1 MAHPGNGLNIV
12 NSLSDLRH
20 AQSQLASA
28 VDSLAAALGSQEQP
42 DSTLSSAVLQRDPS
56 SSNQNNS
63 GETGPELQN
72 LSSLS
77 QKSGFTSRIVLTTY
91 PKQIGID
98 PIPLDWGNADPEKR
112 GPVVV
117 SRLPSTIRRRNESRS
132 GGSYS
137 VYYALAVASKELNTD
152 HRPDFTNTEPAA
164 KIGPFSQW
172 GERKKIVA
180 MDPWGH
186 LTPWQYKDIMEK
198 ENIDLRPTIA
208 ITKAHM
214 KASSDVLPELED
226 SVRAGRLY
234 VRARLSNNASSDRV
248 SVPDGKVCL
257 NKQGELA
264 VTKFA
269 VEPVWYLPG
278 VAERFGID
286 EATLRRSLFE
296 HTGGSYPELI
306 TRGDIK
312 VFLPPIGGLTV
323 YCFGDPSKMSDESV
337 RLSLRIHDECNG
349 SDVFGSDICTCR
361 PYLIFGIEQA
371 VKEAQNGG
379 SGVVIYF
386 RKEGRA
392 LGEVT
397 KVCEYKPILRTS
409 PPLTRAVVYNARK
422 RGADRASDYFT
433 RTENIAGVKDMRF
446 QALMP
451 DILHWL
457 GIKKIDRMLSMS
469 NMKHDAI
476 VGQGIPIHERVE
488 LPEELIPADSRVEI
502 DAKITAG
509 YFTAGKRLTSEQ
521 LESVQGR
528 MWEEY
533 ANFNQDGACTPLMI
547 QSLGARRYHHRATES
562 HRRCHERGSRAWLLW
577 ARLGLNWC
585 TQEIEII
592 IPLHLIVCI
601 FDFSNCSLHLA
612 AIMAVGKNKRLSKG
626 KKGLKKKTVDP
637 FSRKDWY
644 SIKAPNPFNIRDVGK
659 TLVNRTTGLKN
670 ANDAL
675 KGRIVE
681 VSLADL
687 QKDEDHS
694 FRKIRLR
701 IDEVQGK
708 SCLTNF
714 HGLDFTSDKL
724 RSLVRKW
731 QSLIEANITV
741 KTTDDYL
748 IRLFAIG
755 FTKRRQNQIKK
766 TTYAASSQ
774 IRAIRRKMTDIIQRE
789 ASTCTLTQLTSKLI
803 PEVIGREIEKATQGI
818 YPLQNVHIRKVK
830 LLKAPKFDLGALMAL
845 HGESGTDDQ
854 GQKVEREFKERVLE
868 EV

>member
-1 MAHPGNGLNIV
+1 
-12 NSLSDLRH
+12 
-20 AQSQLASA
+20 
-28 VDSLAAALGSQEQP
+28 
-42 DSTLSSAVLQRDPS
+42 
-56 SSNQNNS
+56 
-63 GETGPELQN
+63 
-72 LSSLS
+72 
-77 QKSGFTSRIVLTTY
+77 
-91 PKQIGID
+91 
-98 PIPLDWGNADPEKR
+98 
-112 GPVVV
+112 
-117 SRLPSTIRRRNESRS
+117 
-132 GGSYS
+132 
-137 VYYALAVASKELNTD
+137 
-152 HRPDFTNTEPAA
+152 
-164 KIGPFSQW
+164 
-172 GERKKIVA
+172 

-186 LTPWQYKDIMEK
+186 AAPWVFKDIMEK
-198 ENIDLRPTIA
+198 ERIDLRPTIA

-214 KASSDVLPELED
+214 RLPELED
-226 SVRAGRLY
+226 SVKSGRLI
-234 VRARLSNNASSDRV
+234 
-248 SVPDGKVCL
+248 PDGKVCINHL
-257 NKQGELA
+257 GELA
-264 VTKFA
+264 VTKIA
-269 VEPVWYLPG
+269 VEPVN
-278 VAERFGID
+278 

-323 YCFGDPSKMSDESV
+323 YCFGDPEKMSNENV

-361 PYLIFGIEQA
+361 PYLIFGIEEA

-392 LGEVT
+392 L
-397 KVCEYKPILRTS
+397 
-409 PPLTRAVVYNARK
+409 VVYNARK
-422 RGADRASDYFT
+422 RGEDRASDYFL

-476 VGQGIPIHERVE
+476 VGQGIPILERVE

-509 YFTAGKRLTSEQ
+509 YFTSGKRLTAEELQ
-521 LESVQGR
+521 SVQGR
-528 MWEEY
+528 TWEE
-533 ANFNQDGACTPLMI
+533 
-547 QSLGARRYHHRATES
+547 
-562 HRRCHERGSRAWLLW
+562 
-577 ARLGLNWC
+577 
-585 TQEIEII
+585 
-592 IPLHLIVCI
+592 
-601 FDFSNCSLHLA
+601 
-612 AIMAVGKNKRLSKG
+612 NKRLSKG

-644 SIKAPNPFNIRDVGK
+644 SIKAPSSFSVRDVGK

-687 QKDEDHS
+687 QKDEEHS
-694 FRKIRLR
+694 FRKVRLR
-701 IDEVQGK
+701 VDEIQGK
-708 SCLTNF
+708 NCLTNF

-731 QSLIEANITV
+731 QTLIEANVTV

-755 FTKRRQNQIKK
+755 FTKRRPNQIKK

-789 ASTCTLTQLTSKLI
+789 ASSCTLTQLTSKLI
-803 PEVIGREIEKATQGI
+803 PEVIGREIEKSTIGI

-854 GQKVEREFKERVLE
+854 GQKVEREFKERVLA